1 MWLVH
6 YPTCFYNYCRN
17 KDRNFI
23 NTLQGKESCATVK
36 WYIAIVTVG
45 VLHLR
50 KQGKILGKGV
60 ITLSANV
67 FVLAMSDS
75 LPSPAAAGSLHRNM
89 ANFWDRR

>member
-1 MWLVH
+1 MLLQLL
-6 YPTCFYNYCRN
+6 RN

-23 NTLQGKESCATVK
+23 NTLQGKESCATGK

-50 KQGKILGKGV
+50 KQGAGGENLGKGV

-67 FVLAMSDS
+67 FVFAVESPFQAPQ
-75 LPSPAAAGSLHRNM
+75 LPGACNM
-89 ANFWDRR
+89 ANF